1 MRNSWRPYN
10 RESRHL
16 SSFFSSPTAHA
27 TSETLIVC
35 HLQKKV
41 YGKRLFGSFHRKICR
56 SNGTFEKVVLIIR
69 TECSALNWISVP
81 SISSTPSLKPV
92 SGFRGRFFEKWN
104 WFVPMVNKIPGGNLP
119 VLNFAHY
126 LPKPWT
132 DRVNNHDFAL
142 WERWKAVRAIYD
154 AEKTADF
161 QLRST
166 HKPVIIQKDTHGSTE
181 YERYTRL

>member
-1 MRNSWRPYN
+1 MRNTWRPYN

-16 SSFFSSPTAHA
+16 SSFFSSHTAHA

-56 SNGTFEKVVLIIR
+56 SNGTFEKVVLFIR
-69 TECSALNWISVP
+69 NECSALNWISVP
-81 SISSTPSLKPV
+81 LLQRHLWYQFQV
-92 SGFRGRFFEKWN
+92 FAAVFRKMELICTNGK
-104 WFVPMVNKIPGGNLP
+104 NLP

-142 WERWKAVRAIYD
+142 WERWKAIRAIYD

-161 QLRST
+161 QL
-166 HKPVIIQKDTHGSTE
+166 
-181 YERYTRL
+181 